1 VESAPLEPLLLAL
14 LVGLSLPRL
23 RWPSRLVMGG
33 MMKIGFVPGGRA
45 SGRSAEL
52 IFYAGGED
60 QAHDCFF

>member
-1 VESAPLEPLLLAL
+1 
-14 LVGLSLPRL
+14 
-23 RWPSRLVMGG
+23 MGG
-33 MMKIGFVPGGRA
+33 MMKIDFVPGGRA